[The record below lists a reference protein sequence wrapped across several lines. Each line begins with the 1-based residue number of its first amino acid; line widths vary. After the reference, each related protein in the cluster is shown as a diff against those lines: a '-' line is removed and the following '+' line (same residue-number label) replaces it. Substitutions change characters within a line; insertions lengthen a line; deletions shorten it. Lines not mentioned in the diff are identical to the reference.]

1 MREWFSSLEKLDSG
15 IVIMRNDVACQ
26 MVGISTIRI
35 KMFDGVVKDLT
46 DVRYV
51 PHMKKNIISAQ
62 GDVRKW
68 NSQGHKGV
76 LGCDEG
82 DQRQKLVLLEG

>member
-1 MREWFSSLEKLDSG
+1 
-15 IVIMRNDVACQ
+15 
-26 MVGISTIRI
+26 
-35 KMFDGVVKDLT
+35 MFDGVIRDLT

-51 PHMKKNIISAQ
+51 PQMKKSQ
-62 GDVRKW
+62 LELWSRKGEGDVGEW
-68 NSQGHKGV
+68 NSQDHERV